1 METLVITLR
10 EGMEAGLAVGLILA
24 YLNQVGRTDLK
35 RYVYFGLALAALV
48 SLAGAAGFSQLGFD
62 PDNEILEGASLAMA
76 AALVGTLVVWMWRA
90 SKNVKRYVEGQ
101 LESLTGG
108 AERRRVGW
116 GLVGFTFVMVFRE
129 GVEIVLF
136 LAALSL
142 TAAGSWLQLV
152 GGITGLGLAGL
163 FGFLLIRG
171 SVRID
176 LRRFF
181 GITGLVLMI
190 LAARLVAGSV
200 HAFTEAG
207 LLPSA
212 PLELSIIGFVVKDS
226 TSIVTLIVLFLLP
239 ALTILPGLQERL
251 RRGGSAVR

>member
-10 EGMEAGLAVGLILA
+10 EGMEAALVVGLILA
-24 YLNQVGRTDLK
+24 YLNQAGRTDLN
-35 RYVYFGLALAALV
+35 RYVYFGLALAALT
-48 SLAGAAGFSQLGFD
+48 SLVGAAGFSQLGFD
-62 PDNEILEGASLAMA
+62 PDNEILEGASLAVA
-76 AALVGTLVVWMWRA
+76 AALVGTLIIWMWRA
-90 SKNVKRYVEGQ
+90 SKNVKGYVEGR
-101 LESLTGG
+101 LKNLTGG
-108 AERRRVGW
+108 AERQRAGW
-116 GLVGFTFVMVFRE
+116 GLMGFTFVMVLRE

-142 TAAGSWLQLV
+142 TATGSWLQLI

-163 FGFLLIRG
+163 SGFLLIKG
-171 SVRID
+171 SMRID

-190 LAARLVAGSV
+190 LVTRLVAGSV

-226 TSIVTLIVLFLLP
+226 TSIVTLIALFLLP
-239 ALTILPGLQERL
+239 VLALLPGLQKRL
-251 RRGGSAVR
+251 GRGSPTVR

>member
-10 EGMEAGLAVGLILA
+10 EGMEAGLVVGLILA
-24 YLNQVGRTDLK
+24 YLKQVGRMDLNH
-35 RYVYFGLALAALV
+35 YVYFGLGLAALA
-48 SLAGAAGFSQLGFD
+48 SLVGAVGFSRLGFD
-62 PDNEILEGASLAMA
+62 PENEILEGTLLGIA
-76 AALVGTLVVWMWRA
+76 AALVATLVIWMRRA
-90 SKNVKRYVEGQ
+90 SKGVKRGVETR
-101 LESLTGG
+101 LERLTDG
-108 AERRRVGW
+108 AERRRAGW
-116 GLVGFTFVMVFRE
+116 GLMGFTFFMVFRE

-142 TAAGSWLQLV
+142 TATGSGLQLV

-190 LAARLVAGSV
+190 LIARLVAGSI

-207 LLPSA
+207 LLPST
-212 PLELSIIGFVVKDS
+212 PIELSIIGFVVKDS
-226 TSIVTLIVLFLLP
+226 TSIMTLIVLFLLP
-239 ALTILPGLQERL
+239 ILAILPGLQQRL
-251 RRGGSAVR
+251 RRGSPAAR